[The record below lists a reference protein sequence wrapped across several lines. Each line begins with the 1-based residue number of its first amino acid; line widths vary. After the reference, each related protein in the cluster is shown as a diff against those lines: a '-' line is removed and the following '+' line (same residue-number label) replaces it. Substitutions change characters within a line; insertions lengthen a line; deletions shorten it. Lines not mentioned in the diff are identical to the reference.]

1 MQQKLLTSP
10 PWDWWWKTLHTQ
22 VQECLPMCRPLTSQ
36 SVCDTW
42 THSPVQRSPRIT
54 CGLLTVRA
62 KSLNPA
68 GEIVSEYASF
78 IGSSLHI
85 LYVGVSH
92 GELSIFQCG
101 FQAIYSFCILST
113 VYCHSCPCLCR
124 MLCVAQW
131 SITLSWRGTRSICS
145 WRSVRA
151 RLFLHRLAC
160 EWPANPA
167 GTACLCGVLHTH
179 KIQISK
185 HL

>member
-10 PWDWWWKTLHTQ
+10 PWDWWWKTPHTQ

-36 SVCDTW
+36 SACDTW

-68 GEIVSEYASF
+68 GETVRICFFYRFKSQYSLCWSVAWWAKHFCVVSKPF
-78 IGSSLHI
+78 ILFV
-85 LYVGVSH
+85 Y
-92 GELSIFQCG
+92 FQ
-101 FQAIYSFCILST
+101 L
-113 VYCHSCPCLCR
+113 YCHSCPCLCR

-179 KIQISK
+179 GRQLSK

>member
-68 GEIVSEYASF
+68 GETVSEYASF

-113 VYCHSCPCLCR
+113 VLPLLSLSLPYAVCSSVEHHSLLERDQEYLLLEECESKTVPPQASLWVASQSSWNCL
-124 MLCVAQW
+124 LVWSVAH
-131 SITLSWRGTRSICS
+131 
-145 WRSVRA
+145 A
-151 RLFLHRLAC
+151 
-160 EWPANPA
+160 
-167 GTACLCGVLHTH
+167 
-179 KIQISK
+179 
-185 HL
+185 